1 MDYVLIHRLRK
12 YQTDALYNENFS
24 PMDAVI
30 DCCKAADIIEEQD
43 EHIESLLEERNARE
57 QGCDVCR
64 NRRYFSNHNI
74 FSRVSIHQDI
84 RGNYIL
90 SCGDDF
96 VPVYFCP
103 KCGRELRE
111 RHW

>member
-1 MDYVLIHRLRK
+1 MDDFIHRLRK

-30 DCCKAADIIEEQD
+30 DCGKAADIIE
-43 EHIESLLEERNARE
+43 SFTEERNTRE

-64 NRRYFSNHNI
+64 KRRYFSNHNI

-103 KCGRELRE
+103 KCGRKLRE
-111 RHW
+111 RNK